1 MMCEACT
8 EGRHY
13 ACGLQTWCECDCD
26 PSDPWSWMPEPDD
39 DDIDLEG
46 FEEDSSEPQ
55 EAKRADQG

>member
-26 PSDPWSWMPEPDD
+26 PNDPWSYLDDPVDDPENAQPV
-39 DDIDLEG
+39 
-46 FEEDSSEPQ
+46 PQ
-55 EAKRADQG
+55 EAPHD

>member
-26 PSDPWSWMPEPDD
+26 PNDPWSYLDD
-39 DDIDLEG
+39 PVDDPKNAQPVPQTAST
-46 FEEDSSEPQ
+46 EE
-55 EAKRADQG
+55 R